1 MTIEIRTNNVE
12 PLRQTYAHVARFQG
26 ADKPASRYL
35 EGTIGLQ
42 METNFHYR
50 PIWAPEYE
58 IFDKR
63 RTAVTAE
70 DWYRYK
76 DPRQFYYGTYTITR
90 SRQGETITR
99 DFDFLEQ
106 QGLLANLDTDARQK
120 ALDFLIPL
128 RHLEWG
134 ANMNCC
140 TVLDYGWGAAVTQPF
155 MFDSMDRLAMAQQLT
170 RIAMLMVED
179 VEPLLDQVRTTWTD
193 ADHWQPLR
201 QLVEETLVIED
212 WFELFIAQKVAI
224 DSLVLPLA
232 YQQLVPNIDASAGL
246 PLAVNFMNDWLKE
259 GQKWIDALVKFAVK
273 ENPQN
278 SALIRDW
285 SEQWVNRT
293 TEALSPWVDAALG
306 NCGADLLASQRQQ
319 LTARLKK
326 SGVEL

>member
-1 MTIEIRTNNVE
+1 MSVEIRTNNVE
-12 PLRQTYAHVARFQG
+12 PLRQTYAHIARFQG

-50 PIWAPEYE
+50 PIWAPEFE

-63 RTAVTAE
+63 RTAVSVE

-106 QGLLANLDTDARQK
+106 QRLLANLDADAQQRV
-120 ALDFLIPL
+120 LDFLIPL
-128 RHLEWG
+128 RHLEWA

-179 VEPLLDQVRTTWTD
+179 IEPVLNQVRSTWTD

-201 QLVEETLVIED
+201 RLVEDSLVVED
-212 WFELFIAQKVAI
+212 WFELFIIQKLAI
-224 DSLVLPLA
+224 DGLVLPLV
-232 YQQLVPNIDASAGL
+232 YQQLVPTIDTNAGL
-246 PLAVNFMNDWLKE
+246 PLAVNFMNEWLKE
-259 GQKWIDALVKFAVK
+259 GQKWSDALLKFALK
-273 ENPQN
+273 ENLENRELIQN
-278 SALIRDW
+278 WLNHW
-285 SEQWVNRT
+285 LNRT
-293 TEALSPWVDAALG
+293 TEALSPYVDAALG
-306 NCGADLLASQRQQ
+306 DNGASLLAGQRDQ

-326 SGVEL
+326 VGVE